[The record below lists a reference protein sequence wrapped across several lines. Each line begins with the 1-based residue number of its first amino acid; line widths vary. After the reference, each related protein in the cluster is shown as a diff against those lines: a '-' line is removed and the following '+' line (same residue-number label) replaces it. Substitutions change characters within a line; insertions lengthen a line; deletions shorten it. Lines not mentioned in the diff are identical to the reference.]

1 MIESD
6 RQEVQRIRERVRF
19 DPVGVQQE
27 AHDLWSMALDAAAL
41 SDGAGVASEGSG
53 LLGLPDEHPAGRD
66 ASAPS
71 GARLP
76 PPNAR
81 WKSKASR
88 TRRGFPIHAY
98 IGANGHG
105 KSLAM
110 LHDTYLSILKGRRI
124 LSTVRIIDP
133 RTGETYDNYERLT
146 ELHQLVG
153 VRDADVDLDEIVGA
167 LPSTPGQSLP
177 LELQLLLNQ
186 LRRRNVSLRWTAPSW
201 MRCNVVLR
209 EVTQAVT
216 VCRGYFP
223 KYEHDEHAE
232 RVWGQ
237 NRLFRWT
244 TYDAYEFTEW
254 SDNKEAQL
262 KGKANAWAWRG
273 PKMMAQ
279 YCYDTFDAVDNID
292 SGEGFCF
299 RCSGMRPKKQRPACT
314 CTDHG

>member
-1 MIESD
+1 MTD
-6 RQEVQRIRERVRF
+6 LLTRREMRLQPHFVTE
-19 DPVGVQQE
+19 DDGE
-27 AHDLWSMALDAAAL
+27 ARDALDVFEVP
-41 SDGAGVASEGSG
+41 STPQGTE
-53 LLGLPDEHPAGRD
+53 AGRD
-66 ASAPS
+66 AAPPR
-71 GARLP
+71 GVRLP
-76 PPNAR
+76 PASAR

-110 LHDTYLSILKGRRI
+110 LHDTYLSIIKGRRI
-124 LSTVRIIDP
+124 LSTVRVVDP
-133 RTGETYDNYERLT
+133 RTGDTYAGYEPLT
-146 ELHQLVG
+146 ELSQLINA
-153 VRDADVDLDEIVGA
+153 RECDVLLDEIVGA
-167 LPSTPGQSLP
+167 LPSMPGQTLP
-177 LELQLLLNQ
+177 VELQLLLNQ
-186 LRRRNVSLRWTAPSW
+186 LRRKNIALRWTAPSW

-223 KYEHDEHAE
+223 KYEHDENAE

-273 PKMMAQ
+273 EKMMAQ

-299 RCSGMRPKKQRPACT
+299 RCGGMRPKIQRPACT